1 MLGLPFKAAFL
12 TMNLE
17 GLRPVS
23 KASLSDKIV
32 DQITDLISR
41 DVLKPGERLPSERD
55 LCTMFG
61 VGRTSVREALRS
73 LSVMGILDGRV
84 GEGTFVCDNSSKYLE
99 KSMQWGLLLD
109 RKTVQD
115 LIETR
120 LMLETETASLAAQ
133 RATPADVRGIGAA
146 LAAMEDSID
155 ADDRFLEHDLSF
167 HLLMARATQ
176 NPILNNLL
184 TMIRTYL
191 QEWIKGSLA
200 EPTSREKTGRA
211 RKSLAEHREIFNALQ
226 HGDEEGCRKAM
237 KTHIISSSVD
247 LRSHVDSESPN

>member
-1 MLGLPFKAAFL
+1 MSI
-12 TMNLE
+12 E

-32 DQITDLISR
+32 DQIIDLISR
-41 DVLKPGERLPSERD
+41 DVLKPGERLPSERE

-115 LIETR
+115 LVETR

-133 RATPADVRGIGAA
+133 RATPADVHEIAAA
-146 LAAMEDSID
+146 LTAMENSVD
-155 ADDRFLEHDLSF
+155 ADDGFLDNDLRF
-167 HLLMARATQ
+167 HLLIARATQ

-200 EPTSREKTGRA
+200 EPTPPEKIGRA
-211 RKSLAEHREIFNALQ
+211 RKSLAEHGEILSALE
-226 HGDEEGCRKAM
+226 HGEEGACRQAM
-237 KTHIISSSVD
+237 KTHIISSSLD
-247 LRSHVDSESPN
+247 LRSHLDRGLPG